1 MIETPVN
8 EGQETVVAFQMDLQ
22 MFADEAVADGG
33 GDVGSVDTG
42 ADSLG
47 ADESDS
53 EVTVG
58 GDDVDSG
65 VVDQDESE
73 DVPGAVKG
81 QSAEAN
87 KAFAEMR
94 KKAEAAEKAAQ
105 RAKQEV
111 QAQRDAEY
119 ARRFGKSHGIFTEQQ
134 YWAALEREQQQKEEQ
149 AKLAAKQLPARVYQ
163 ELIANGYDPKVAQ
176 GLAEV
181 EAQKI
186 QMKQLMQ
193 DLKVQKDQETQKEF
207 EARKRQIADG
217 VVSDHGKLV
226 KEFGEG
232 VVPSLDMLD
241 AATVQKMQRG
251 YSLYDAWTTSNLDTV
266 REHAKK
272 AGSAKALKNVNS
284 KNHLKSEKDGGG
296 DFGTEVTL
304 TADQLRV
311 WKAMGYNEKEARK
324 RAAKYAKRG
333 K

>member
-1 MIETPVN
+1 MNEIPVN
-8 EGQETVVAFQMDLQ
+8 EGQEKVVAFQMDLQ
-22 MFADEAVADGG
+22 MFADEAVIDSGG
-33 GDVGSVDTG
+33 EVGSVDTG

-47 ADESDS
+47 ADESGS
-53 EVTVG
+53 EVTG
-58 GDDVDSG
+58 SGDDVDSG
-65 VVDQDESE
+65 VVDQNGD
-73 DVPGAVKG
+73 DVPGEVKG

-87 KAFAEMR
+87 RAFAEMR
-94 KKAEAAEKAAQ
+94 KQKEAAERAAQ
-105 RAKQEV
+105 KAKQEV

-119 ARRFGKSHGIFTEQQ
+119 ARRFGKSHGILTEQQ
-134 YWAALEREQQQKEEQ
+134 YWAALDREQQQKEEQ
-149 AKLAAKQLPARVYQ
+149 ARLASEQLPAKVYQ

-186 QMKQLMQ
+186 RLNQVMQ
-193 DLKVQKDQETQKEF
+193 VLEIQRKQETQKEF

-217 VVSDHGKLV
+217 VVSDHEKLV
-226 KEFGEG
+226 KEFGEAAI
-232 VVPSLDMLD
+232 PSLDMLD
-241 AATVQKMQRG
+241 EATVKKMQRG
-251 YSLYDAWTTSNLDTV
+251 YSLYDAWTTSNLDVV